1 MLTKN
6 REGEEKVW
14 WQRERERERERS
26 KEADERLKIGM
37 NKKIYYI

>member
-14 WQRERERERERS
+14 WQRERERERER
-26 KEADERLKIGM
+26 EV
-37 NKKIYYI
+37 KKLMKG

>member
-1 MLTKN
+1 M
-6 REGEEKVW
+6 VA
-14 WQRERERERERS
+14 ERERERERS

>member
-1 MLTKN
+1 MLTNN
-6 REGEEKVW
+6 REGEEYGG
-14 WQRERERERERS
+14 RERERERS

>member
-14 WQRERERERERS
+14 WQREREREREV
-26 KEADERLKIGM
+26 
-37 NKKIYYI
+37 KKLMKG

>member
-14 WQRERERERERS
+14 WQRERERERS